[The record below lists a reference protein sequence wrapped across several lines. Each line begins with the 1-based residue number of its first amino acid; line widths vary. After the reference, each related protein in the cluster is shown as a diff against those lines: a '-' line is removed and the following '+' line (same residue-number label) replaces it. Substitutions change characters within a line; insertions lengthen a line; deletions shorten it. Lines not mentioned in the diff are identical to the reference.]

1 MSKIIPKFI
10 CKILNG
16 QLEFNNLKKYQDYL
30 RTLPE
35 NAELEL
41 VIKEKKSQRSLEQNA
56 WYWGIALKTIF
67 QESGYEQKKMHE
79 ILKAEFLTSFCEF
92 KDKVYTVVR
101 STTDLNT
108 TEFAEYMGNVQ
119 RFASMELGV
128 YIPDPNE
135 VDYSQLIYK

>member
-16 QLEFNNLKKYQDYL
+16 KLEFNNLKKYQDYL

-56 WYWGIALKTIF
+56 WYWGIALKKIF
-67 QESGYEQKKMHE
+67 QESGHEQKRMHE
-79 ILKAEFLTSFCEF
+79 ILKAEFLTSFYEF